1 MPLIQIKYATPT
13 AAAGLDAALAAR
25 ASQLAQQRLGK
36 DPALTA
42 VLVERA
48 DPAHWFCAGRSLAE
62 AGLSGFWL
70 DIRVTEGTNT
80 KDEKAAFIA
89 ETFAAFSDMLGPSR
103 GKLCACGGSARRRL
117 WLCRPHSGAA
127 LHRRP
132 AVRTKT
138 EHLSGEPVLAGMA
151 LRPHVPLT
159 RPTDR

>member
-1 MPLIQIKYATPT
+1 MPKIQIKYATPA

-89 ETFAAFSDMLGPSR
+89 ETFAAFSDMLGPLHPESYVHVVEAR
-103 GKLCACGGSARRRL
+103 GDAYGYAGLTQERRYIAAR
-117 WLCRPHSGAA
+117 P
-127 LHRRP
+127 
-132 AVRTKT
+132 
-138 EHLSGEPVLAGMA
+138 
-151 LRPHVPLT
+151 
-159 RPTDR
+159 

>member
-1 MPLIQIKYATPT
+1 MPMIQIKYAT
-13 AAAGLDAALAAR
+13 AAPAVGLDAALAAR
-25 ASQLAQQRLGK
+25 AAQLAQRQLGK

-89 ETFAAFSDMLGPSR
+89 ETFAAFSDLFGPLHAESYVHVVEAR
-103 GKLCACGGSARRRL
+103 GDAYGYAGLTQERRYIAAR
-117 WLCRPHSGAA
+117 P
-127 LHRRP
+127 
-132 AVRTKT
+132 
-138 EHLSGEPVLAGMA
+138 
-151 LRPHVPLT
+151 
-159 RPTDR
+159 